1 MHPARRGIGHK
12 NVYIC
17 QCIRSVASDTAKQ
30 WCFKKLQVE
39 AMQTA
44 KQPEDGEIS
53 LLIIL
58 PSEIPA
64 HLCFRT
70 IF

>member
-39 AMQTA
+39 AMLNLNNILYYLFGTNA
-44 KQPEDGEIS
+44 DG
-53 LLIIL
+53 
-58 PSEIPA
+58 
-64 HLCFRT
+64 
-70 IF
+70 